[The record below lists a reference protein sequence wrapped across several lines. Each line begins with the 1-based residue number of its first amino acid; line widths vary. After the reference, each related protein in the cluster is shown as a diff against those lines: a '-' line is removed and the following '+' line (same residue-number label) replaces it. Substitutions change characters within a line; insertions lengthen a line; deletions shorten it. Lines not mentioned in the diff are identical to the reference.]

1 MPDLLLFPCNG
12 NALEA
17 LDCLDGH
24 LRPIAFVDDDPA
36 KVGTRAAGLP
46 VRDRSAFVD
55 HPAARVLAV
64 PGSPTSFPRRS
75 GLIRSLGVDAARF
88 ATVVHPTAS
97 VSRHARIG
105 TNVLIM
111 AGAVITANAVIEDH
125 VVILPNTVV
134 HHDSRNG
141 RGSIVGAGVIVAGAV
156 QIADDC
162 YISSGSRIR
171 DHVTVARGT
180 LVGLGT
186 VVLRSIE
193 EPGGIWIGTPARR
206 LTAPAAA

>member
-1 MPDLLLFPCNG
+1 MRDLLLFPCNG

-17 LDCLDGH
+17 LDCLDRRV
-24 LRPIAFVDDDPA
+24 RPIAFVDDDPG

-46 VRDRSAFVD
+46 VRDRAAFVD
-55 HPAARVLAV
+55 HPAALVLAV

-75 GLIRSLGVDAARF
+75 GLIRSLGIDAARF
-88 ATVVHPTAS
+88 ATVIHPTAS

-105 TNVLIM
+105 ANVLIM
-111 AGAVITANAVIEDH
+111 AGVVITANAVVEDH

-134 HHDSRNG
+134 HHDSRIG

-156 QIADDC
+156 QIAEDC

-206 LTAPAAA
+206 MAAPAAA